1 MRKRDHQKME
11 LTNSPKENTA
21 LKCLLKFV
29 SNFRPYFEWLI
40 TSNNH

>member
-21 LKCLLKFV
+21 LKCLLKIV
-29 SNFRPYFEWLI
+29 SQTLDLI
-40 TSNNH
+40 LSG